1 MSFFR
6 SVWRL
11 SAPFVIGGLACFA
24 VLVTATVLVKL
35 FTAWTSFIGLP

>member
-6 SVWRL
+6 AVWSL
-11 SAPFVIGGLACFA
+11 SAPFVIGGFACFV

-35 FTAWTSFIGLP
+35 FNAWTKLIGVS